1 MKIVSMSVWGDN
13 PRYIVGAKRQAELSK
28 EFYPE
33 WKVRIYTDNIS
44 NFTPDDSIEIID
56 RKGYKN
62 GVFWRF
68 EPLFESEDNIVIV
81 RDTDGRITVRE
92 QMAVNEWLNRDE
104 TFHTFRDHE
113 SHYEFPIIAC
123 AFGYKGRLEDSLLN
137 VMTSFINNPFYY
149 TNDQV
154 YLRDFVFPIVKY
166 NCLIHSMYEG
176 WFGDTRKQL
185 KNKYSFCGNGFN
197 ENDMPLYPPT
207 LAECAGFNPALVDP
221 QFKFDKGVLI

>member
-1 MKIVSMSVWGDN
+1 MSVWGDN

-92 QMAVNEWLNRDE
+92 QMAVNEWLDSNKK
-104 TFHTFRDHE
+104 FHTFRDHE
-113 SHYEFPIIAC
+113 AHYEYPIITC
-123 AFGYKGRLEDSLLN
+123 AFG
-137 VMTSFINNPFYY
+137 
-149 TNDQV
+149 
-154 YLRDFVFPIVKY
+154 
-166 NCLIHSMYEG
+166 
-176 WFGDTRKQL
+176 
-185 KNKYSFCGNGFN
+185 
-197 ENDMPLYPPT
+197 
-207 LAECAGFNPALVDP
+207 
-221 QFKFDKGVLI
+221 